1 VTKLFGDAI
10 KDLLQPYLMSKSVYP
25 SHHCPPTQ
33 WDRWNKVKIEGAEG
47 LTDSDAEPTNTL
59 RVSPSCCKFG
69 IKFHDSSPDEQL
81 FMFPYESSLDDFNQ
95 LVLTYG

>member
-1 VTKLFGDAI
+1 
-10 KDLLQPYLMSKSVYP
+10 M
-25 SHHCPPTQ
+25 
-33 WDRWNKVKIEGAEG
+33 KIEGTEG
-47 LTDSDAEPTNTL
+47 ITNDGAEPTSVL
-59 RVSPSCCKFG
+59 SVSPNSTSLAYKFG